1 MPLKECKNKGL
12 TISKSIRV
20 VYRVIYHVYACTRHS
35 FSCLVWS
42 IHRILSNFPL
52 SFLPYDW
59 LCKLKTLISKV
70 FIKYLYISYF
80 FKVSFHVHCTYLYN
94 QPDFGDEIQKLYQKR
109 TWKRFLN
116 DAKIF
121 WLFYLPLSVI
131 CSFHAMLSCKL
142 PLVKTLIRKTLC
154 SMSYES

>member
-42 IHRILSNFPL
+42 IHCILSNFPL

-70 FIKYLYISYF
+70 LILFFQSSISRTLYI
-80 FKVSFHVHCTYLYN
+80 YN
-94 QPDFGDEIQKLYQKR
+94 QPDFGDKIQKLYQKR

-154 SMSYES
+154 SMSYKS